1 MESLYFDSPIIYNS
15 RCQRSIP
22 DLYIYGQAALFCPPS
37 CNYMASL
44 LFLIESTNMLEPINC
59 LVARVGLELADA
71 AAARVMQYLIE
82 SKQTFARR

>member
-15 RCQRSIP
+15 GCQRPIP
-22 DLYIYGQAALFCPPS
+22 DLYIYEQAALFYPPS

-44 LFLIESTNMLEPINC
+44 LFLIKSTYILEPINC